1 MQKICAETNYQNAF
15 GSVLR
20 AWYAEDLIDEDI
32 IKEWNDLPETKGAE
46 GSSMDKLWK
55 IGKSMLVALEQD
67 SDEESSSEEDSD
79 EEEEQTKSLAAA
91 VSSSQ
96 NAGTASEESD
106 EEEDSDTEEDSDEE

>member
-32 IKEWNDLPETKGAE
+32 IKEWNDLPESKGAE

-55 IGKSMLVALEQD
+55 IGRSMLVALEQD

-79 EEEEQTKSLAAA
+79 EEEQTKSLAAA

-96 NAGTASEESD
+96 RAGTGPEESD
-106 EEEDSDTEEDSDEE
+106 EEDSDTSEEDSDEE

>member
-32 IKEWNDLPETKGAE
+32 IKEWNDLPESKGAE

-55 IGKSMLVALEQD
+55 IGRSMLVALEQD

-79 EEEEQTKSLAAA
+79 EEEETKSLAAA

-96 NAGTASEESD
+96 RAGTGPEESD
-106 EEEDSDTEEDSDEE
+106 EEDSDTSEEDSDEE